1 LKELGLSAH
10 EFFNHNKEAL
20 RVAGSRNFRD
30 RRRVITGEG
39 VISMKRPVSL
49 VVRLALVGVFGLAA
63 AGQVQNPQP
72 ESSQPARK
80 TNRRALLQQLDGD
93 VVRAIAN
100 ATRLSEKDKQK
111 LEQGRER
118 VREDLEARRQGYP
131 SNAKEL
137 RKAFD
142 DIRKVCQKEGMRR
155 EDREAVLEDLRRL
168 KQLGV
173 GNEPRSR
180 DHRVGPRVPRPGWP
194 TGPRPGGQRWPRW

>member
-1 LKELGLSAH
+1 
-10 EFFNHNKEAL
+10 
-20 RVAGSRNFRD
+20 
-30 RRRVITGEG
+30 
-39 VISMKRPVSL
+39 MKRPVSL
-49 VVRLALVGVFGLAA
+49 VVRLVLVGVFGVAA
-63 AGQVQNPQP
+63 AGQVQSPQP
-72 ESSQPARK
+72 EASQSARK

-137 RKAFD
+137 RKALD

-180 DHRVGPRVPRPGWP
+180 DRRVGPRVPRPGWP